1 MVTQFTTPQFT
12 NIVAWVQLTNKSDA
26 QIQIHHVPVY
36 PRFPQTISV
45 YCIVIVVQ
53 IFFIILL
60 NMPLSHGEK
69 KY

>member
-12 NIVAWVQLTNKSDA
+12 DIVAWVQLTNKSDA

-45 YCIVIVVQ
+45 SYRLVQ